1 MNGRLK
7 GKAAVVTGGGRGIGK
22 AIALALA
29 KEGVRVVV
37 ADPGVNKDGQG
48 FNSAPT
54 DGVVAQIKQTGGMA
68 VANYESVVD
77 FKAAHRI
84 MQSCV
89 DNFGRLDILVN
100 CAGIYPQE
108 KFIWDLPED
117 IWDATLQI
125 NLYGTF
131 NCSHWAARV
140 MKEQKAGRIIN
151 FTSLAFLGDI
161 GLSAYAT
168 SKGGILSLSWTTAIE
183 LGPYNITCNIISPGA
198 ATRLTSGDEEGR
210 SVWREKLAAGLMTR
224 EFYEKMM
231 DLGGPEHISPIVV
244 YLCTDEAMNVNGQI
258 FQVEKGTIGI
268 FSKPV
273 EVRKIFNNGEIWPV
287 DQLIDLIPRTL
298 LFDHT
303 NPVSNLPVG

>member
-7 GKAAVVTGGGRGIGK
+7 GKAAVVTGGGRGIGR

-29 KEGVRVVV
+29 EEGAAVVI
-37 ADPGVNKDGQG
+37 ADPGVNKDGRG
-48 FNSAPT
+48 FDSTPT
-54 DGVVAQIKQTGGMA
+54 DEVVARIKQTRGMA
-68 VANYESVVD
+68 IANYESVVD
-77 FKAAHRI
+77 FKAAQGI

-108 KFIWDLPED
+108 NFIWNLPED
-117 IWDATLQI
+117 IWDATIKI

-131 NCSHWAARV
+131 NCIHWAAGL

-168 SKGGILSLSWTTAIE
+168 SKGGILSLSWTTAVE

-198 ATRLTSGDEEGR
+198 ATRLTSGDEEAK
-210 SVWREKLAAGLMTR
+210 SVWRKKLGAGLMTR

-231 DLGGPEHISPIVV
+231 NLGGPEHISPIVV
-244 YLCTDEAMNVNGQI
+244 YLCTDEAMNINGQI
-258 FQVEKGTIGI
+258 FQVEKGTIGV

-273 EVRKIFNNGEIWPV
+273 EVRKIFNNGEVWPV

-298 LFDHT
+298 LVDYV
-303 NPVSNLPVG
+303 NPAPNSPLR